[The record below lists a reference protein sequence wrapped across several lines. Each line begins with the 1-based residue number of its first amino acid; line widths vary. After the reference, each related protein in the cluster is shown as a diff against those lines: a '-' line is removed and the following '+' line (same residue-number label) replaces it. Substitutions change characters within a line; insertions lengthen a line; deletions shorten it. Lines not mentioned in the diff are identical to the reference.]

1 MILLSTFTRSVAPI
15 MDAPSS
21 SFDLLPILKEGR
33 DSFSPRCQPGG
44 AGAET
49 PIRLNSSTRKSRPEG
64 GGLYSR
70 TAGGHGCPL
79 AAILCGGR
87 SRRMGRDKA
96 LLPHPCG
103 GSLLQHTCAL
113 ALATGLETICLSRP
127 DQGHRQHLAT
137 VPALRQVTVLE
148 ECPPWEGPL
157 LALAKLMTTYPGHPM
172 LLLACDLPNLTPPL
186 LNAIAAPLPPHHAR
200 LATDGEQQQ
209 PLLASYGADL
219 AAALHQAVAAGVRSF
234 REWLPGLPVEWLRVS
249 STALV
254 NLNRLQ
260 DLATITHATKH
271 P

>member
-1 MILLSTFTRSVAPI
+1 M
-15 MDAPSS
+15 
-21 SFDLLPILKEGR
+21 
-33 DSFSPRCQPGG
+33 
-44 AGAET
+44 
-49 PIRLNSSTRKSRPEG
+49 
-64 GGLYSR
+64 YSR

-186 LNAIAAPLPPHHAR
+186 LTPLLPRCHPTMRASQRMGSNSSPCWPAMAPIWRPLSTRRWR
-200 LATDGEQQQ
+200 LACAAFVNGCPVCLWNGYGFPP
-209 PLLASYGADL
+209 PL
-219 AAALHQAVAAGVRSF
+219 
-234 REWLPGLPVEWLRVS
+234 W
-249 STALV
+249 
-254 NLNRLQ
+254 
-260 DLATITHATKH
+260 
-271 P
+271 